1 MDFGTV
7 SIIVVVLVIALV
19 AVFSSLRIANEYER
33 GVVFRLGRLIALKG
47 PGLFFIIPFGVDRLV
62 KIDLRTIT
70 LEVPPQ
76 EIITND
82 NVTAKV
88 NAVIYF
94 QVVDARRAVT
104 QVLNYITATSQISQ
118 TTLRAA
124 LGQSTLDELLANR
137 EKINQ
142 NLQRIID
149 EQTEPWGIK
158 VAVVEIKDVEL
169 PSTMQRAMAKQA
181 EAEREKRAK
190 IINADGEFQASQ
202 TLANAAQVISSQ
214 PGALQLRFLQTMVEI
229 GSEKNTTVIL
239 PLPIE
244 LIRPLIDVT
253 PRSQDGSPAPSGA
266 PEKGAKAG

>member
-1 MDFGTV
+1 VDITALV
-7 SIIVVVLVIALV
+7 ILIVVIFLILV
-19 AVFSSLRIANEYER
+19 ALFSSLRIAAEYER

-62 KIDLRTIT
+62 KIDLRVIT

-76 EIITND
+76 EVITKD

-94 QVVDARRAVT
+94 QVVDARKAVV
-104 QVLNYITATSQISQ
+104 QVLNYINASSQIAQ
-118 TTLRAA
+118 TTLRAV
-124 LGQSTLDELLANR
+124 LGQSTLDELLAER
-137 EKINQ
+137 DRINQ
-142 NLQRIID
+142 NLQKIID

-158 VAVVEIKDVEL
+158 VSVVEIKDVEL

-190 IINADGEFQASQ
+190 IINAEGEFQASQ

-214 PGALQLRFLQTMVEI
+214 QGALQLRFLQTMVEI
-229 GSEKNTTVIL
+229 GSEKNTTIIL

-244 LIRPLIDVT
+244 LIRPLMDMGRPVV
-253 PRSQDGSPAPSGA
+253 GA
-266 PEKGAKAG
+266 PAASLPDKDSRAG